1 MSVPHGP
8 DSYYPQAQ
16 LQNVPRSA
24 FLVWAILVALAVS
37 ALVFPKLPDTLGLS
51 QEAGE
56 RRLAWLHGKL
66 KICFELL
73 SNGGFLWATPNLWR
87 SPNRDNNDVLSYVD
101 PIGNTYCREISRKTP
116 RKGNH

>member
-51 QEAGE
+51 QEARGGMAPG
-56 RRLAWLHGKL
+56 LAPWQAEDL
-66 KICFELL
+66 F
-73 SNGGFLWATPNLWR
+73 
-87 SPNRDNNDVLSYVD
+87 
-101 PIGNTYCREISRKTP
+101 
-116 RKGNH
+116 